1 MKIPLN
7 ELRFDFLSEGS
18 DLYSFRSSDN
28 DLNKFFR
35 EDALYYQQERLASTR
50 LAYYQDTPVGYFTM
64 VNDSIFADAI
74 TSGDGDERFEA
85 RRYPAIKIAKLATH
99 DGYTGRGVGTNMVA
113 KAISIVLKRSKYTGC
128 RIITVDS
135 KPGKESFYG
144 QFGFK
149 RAHAKAQDTTP
160 MYFDYHKYL
169 TGGRRPEQP
178 ISYPDER
185 LNI

>member
-1 MKIPLN
+1 MKIPLS

-18 DLYSFRSSDN
+18 DLHSFRCSDN
-28 DLNKFFR
+28 DLNEFLHD
-35 EDALYYQQERLASTR
+35 DARYYQQERLASTR
-50 LAYYQDTPVGYFTM
+50 LVHYQDTLVGYFTL

-99 DGYTGRGVGTNMVA
+99 NAYAGRGIGTNMVA
-113 KAISIVLKRSKYTGC
+113 KAISIVVKLSKYTGC

-135 KPGKESFYG
+135 KPGRESFYG

-149 RAHAKAQDTTP
+149 RAQAKAQDTIP

-169 TGGRRPEQP
+169 TGARRLERP
-178 ISYPDER
+178 ISHPDER
-185 LNI
+185 LTI

>member
-7 ELRFDFLSEGS
+7 ELCFDFLSEGS
-18 DLYSFRSSDN
+18 DLHSFRCSDS
-28 DLNKFFR
+28 DLNEFLHD
-35 EDALYYQQERLASTR
+35 DALYYLQERLASTR
-50 LAYYQDTPVGYFTM
+50 LAYHQGALVGYFAL

-74 TSGDGDERFEA
+74 TSEDGDGRFEA

-99 DGYTGRGVGTNMVA
+99 DEYTGRGIGTHMVA
-113 KAISIVLKRSKYTGC
+113 KAISIVVKLSRYTGC

-135 KPGKESFYG
+135 KPGRESFYG

-149 RAHAKAQDTTP
+149 KAQAKARNTIP

-169 TGGRRPEQP
+169 AGIGRPEQP
-178 ISYPDER
+178 ISTPDGPSGT
-185 LNI
+185 